1 MEQQTE
7 FTVLGKNIEH
17 LSIYYGF
24 FLFLWGVVI
33 SLLSGSTS
41 FTSYIPSYIGSVV
54 ILFSYLSIKF
64 SNKKKIFMHIV
75 VLFGLIAFL
84 KVPTPCS
91 KGLRVSITK
100 VSLFEINLF
109 QDLFETYLFSL
120 LFFLFTFKPNGTNS
134 FFNLI
139 LPL

>member
-33 SLLSGSTS
+33 SFLSGSTS

-75 VLFGLIAFL
+75 ALTGIIIVLGGLDVIRTTVSGKLFDNYWADMSKLMMLITGVVFVYFCFMSFRFARK
-84 KVPTPCS
+84 KVNE
-91 KGLRVSITK
+91 
-100 VSLFEINLF
+100 EIN
-109 QDLFETYLFSL
+109 
-120 LFFLFTFKPNGTNS
+120 N
-134 FFNLI
+134 
-139 LPL
+139 

>member
-75 VLFGLIAFL
+75 ALTGVLIVLGGLDVIRTTVNGKLFDNYWADMSKIMMLITGVLFVYFCFMSFRYAR
-84 KVPTPCS
+84 KMAN
-91 KGLRVSITK
+91 K
-100 VSLFEINLF
+100 EIN
-109 QDLFETYLFSL
+109 
-120 LFFLFTFKPNGTNS
+120 N
-134 FFNLI
+134 
-139 LPL
+139 

>member
-1 MEQQTE
+1 MEQKTE

-75 VLFGLIAFL
+75 ALTGILIVLGGLDVIRTTVSNKLFDNYWADM
-84 KVPTPCS
+84 S
-91 KGLRVSITK
+91 KIMMLITGVVFVYFCFMSFRFARK
-100 VSLFEINLF
+100 KANEEIN
-109 QDLFETYLFSL
+109 
-120 LFFLFTFKPNGTNS
+120 N
-134 FFNLI
+134 
-139 LPL
+139 

>member
-7 FTVLGKNIEH
+7 FTVFGKNIEQ

-24 FLFLWGVVI
+24 FLFMWGVVI
-33 SLLSGSTS
+33 SLISGSTS

-75 VLFGLIAFL
+75 ALTGVLIVLGGLDFIRTAINGKLFNNYWADMS
-84 KVPTPCS
+84 KVMM
-91 KGLRVSITK
+91 LITGII
-100 VSLFEINLF
+100 FIYF
-109 QDLFETYLFSL
+109 CFM
-120 LFFLFTFKPNGTNS
+120 S
-134 FFNLI
+134 FRFARKMANK
-139 LPL
+139 

>member
-75 VLFGLIAFL
+75 ALTGVLIVLGGLDVIRTAINGKLFDNYWADVSKIMMLITGVLFIYFCFMSFRHSRKMAN
-84 KVPTPCS
+84 K
-91 KGLRVSITK
+91 
-100 VSLFEINLF
+100 EIN
-109 QDLFETYLFSL
+109 S
-120 LFFLFTFKPNGTNS
+120 
-134 FFNLI
+134 
-139 LPL
+139 

>member
-7 FTVLGKNIEH
+7 FKVLGKNIEH

-75 VLFGLIAFL
+75 ALTGILIVLGGLDVIRTTVSGKLFDNYWADM
-84 KVPTPCS
+84 S
-91 KGLRVSITK
+91 KIMMLITGIVFVYFCFMSFK
-100 VSLFEINLF
+100 FARKKANKEIN
-109 QDLFETYLFSL
+109 S
-120 LFFLFTFKPNGTNS
+120 
-134 FFNLI
+134 
-139 LPL
+139 

>member
-7 FTVLGKNIEH
+7 YTVLGKNIEN

-54 ILFSYLSIKF
+54 VIFSYLAIKF
-64 SNKKKIFMHIV
+64 SNKKKLFMHMVALTGVLIV
-75 VLFGLIAFL
+75 FGGLDVIRTITNGKLFDNYWADMSKIMMLITGVLFVYFCFMSFRYAR
-84 KVPTPCS
+84 KMANKEV
-91 KGLRVSITK
+91 
-100 VSLFEINLF
+100 
-109 QDLFETYLFSL
+109 
-120 LFFLFTFKPNGTNS
+120 NS
-134 FFNLI
+134 
-139 LPL
+139 